1 MQVGFFQLW
10 GFFSLRGVLPTVGFF
25 FLLSA
30 FRIWKQ
36 GRAGGVSSLG
46 FPDLETGFM
55 QGGDAVIRRGGVDP
69 LNFVIDIAPSPLCHR
84 SFWFPRLSGFGNRVR
99 YLLYAGGV
107 DLVNYVICNFRFSTT
122 DYRILKQSCELDFM
136 ICRRACISRCLSNVL
151 FVNDGS
157 HDTLWGAK
165 SKTMAGID
173 EVLEDFDMFATPI
186 HDGPSIGSVLMP
198 VAPRRSSGSWAR
210 PSDAE
215 FSQGRQIAP
224 RLLARGASSLV
235 PQPLME
241 EASRARMSLVPASQ
255 CSLESVREG
264 PTAEAFPE
272 PQALRGSRLV
282 LGSAPVGATDLFAT
296 VENISLAQDLA
307 LLPRYAWQ
315 TSLQSVREEA
325 RLTTGPQP
333 LMEERQTLAQYLGSA
348 PVGAVAT
355 AAANPYGTAED
366 FALAHDV
373 TILRNLGPTGDLRP
387 SAKEWRR
394 SAVIRQFYW
403 YCVRCRVTNRNDE
416 AFCHEC
422 HDAKDAIVGTTS
434 SAEHASLLAN
444 TQAISYGRR
453 LQCLK
458 DRDQR
463 VALGSPVEIGAP
475 GYGASIRALV
485 MSVNVRSDA
494 TRVERAVDTHVI
506 SFDGY
511 LALKTSGRLR
521 FWTADDVQKLMRSGE
536 IEAMIAEYVTE
547 WGRTRLLPNGVLV
560 QALPKGGWWW
570 RTFGDVTEQHVLV
583 VRSII
588 ACSVLGGAMRGGDSL
603 ALRRAILEDATFDGL
618 TYARV
623 AAVAASLFAHMAVR
637 ERAEQGRAARAGGP
651 CAARVADYAS
661 NGLRMPH
668 DSRAPR
674 ILCMLAQDE
683 PEALRYRAGPGGGS
697 PAERLC
703 APEGAR

>member
-1 MQVGFFQLW
+1 MGFCQLW
-10 GFFSLRGVLPTVGFF
+10 DFFSSSRLSGFGN
-25 FLLSA
+25 
-30 FRIWKQ
+30 RVVQ
-36 GRAGGVSSLG
+36 GGVSSLG

-55 QGGDAVIRRGGVDP
+55 QGGGAVIRRGGVDP

-107 DLVNYVICNFRFSTT
+107 DLVTFVICNFRFSTT
-122 DYRILKQSCELDFM
+122 DYRILIQCCELDFM

-215 FSQGRQIAP
+215 FWQGRQIAP

-264 PTAEAFPE
+264 LTAEAFPE

-282 LGSAPVGATDLFAT
+282 LGSAPVGATDLLAT
-296 VENISLAQDLA
+296 AENVLLAQDLA

-315 TSLQSVREEA
+315 TSLQSPPSVREEA
-325 RLTTGPQP
+325 RPTTVPQP
-333 LMEERQTLAQYLGSA
+333 LMEERRTLAQFLGSA
-348 PVGAVAT
+348 PVGAVMNAV
-355 AAANPYGTAED
+355 ANPYGSAED
-366 FALAHDV
+366 LSLAHDV
-373 TILRNLGPTGDLRP
+373 TFLRNLGPTGDLRP
-387 SAKEWRR
+387 SVKEWRR
-394 SAVIRQFYW
+394 SAVVRQFFW
-403 YCVRCRVTNRNDE
+403 CCVRCRVTNRNDE
-416 AFCHEC
+416 ASCHKC
-422 HDAKDAIVGTTS
+422 HDTKDAIAGSTS
-434 SAEHASLLAN
+434 TAEHASLLTN
-444 TQAISYGRR
+444 TQGSAYGRS

-463 VALGSPVEIGAP
+463 VALGAPVEMGAP
-475 GYGASIRALV
+475 GYNASIRALV
-485 MSVNVRSDA
+485 ASINVRSDA
-494 TRVERAVDTHVI
+494 SRVERTVDESVS

-511 LALKTSGRLR
+511 LALMTSGRLR
-521 FWTADDVQKLMRSGE
+521 FWTADDVQKCMRSGE
-536 IEAMIAEYVTE
+536 LEAMIAEFVTE
-547 WGRTRLLPNGVLV
+547 WGRTTPLPNGVLV
-560 QALPKGGWWW
+560 QALPKDGWWW
-570 RTFGDVTEQHVLV
+570 RTLGQVTEHHVLV
-583 VRSII
+583 VRAGSW
-588 ACSVLGGAMRGGDSL
+588 V
-603 ALRRAILEDATFDGL
+603 
-618 TYARV
+618 
-623 AAVAASLFAHMAVR
+623 VR
-637 ERAEQGRAARAGGP
+637 
-651 CAARVADYAS
+651 
-661 NGLRMPH
+661 
-668 DSRAPR
+668 
-674 ILCMLAQDE
+674 
-683 PEALRYRAGPGGGS
+683 
-697 PAERLC
+697 
-703 APEGAR
+703 